1 MNTYD
6 RKHHSLLI
14 RYNDLK
20 KVLHKNDREI
30 TKLRQLVRVQ
40 HLNDNIDKVDLIHN
54 IKNYLEAEYILDI
67 SAKTRLQLYVKTRC
81 MFYWFAKRYT
91 TLTLKEIGSMV
102 GNIDHSTVI
111 HGLTIVEQYIAQ
123 DKGFAKDMKRHDD
136 FIVSRFINPQTDT
149 KESIESEIQVLNKK
163 LQLIQP
169 LNATF
174 EI

>member
-20 KVLHKNDREI
+20 KALHKNDREI

-54 IKNYLEAEYILDI
+54 IKNYLEAEYVLDI

-91 TLTLKEIGSMV
+91 TLTLKEIGAMV

-111 HGLTIVEQYIAQ
+111 HGLTIVEQYISQ
-123 DKGFAKDMKRHDD
+123 DKQFARDMKRHDD
-136 FIVSRFINPQTDT
+136 FIVSRFINPQTDSV
-149 KESIESEIQVLNKK
+149 ESINAEIEQLKEKLNRVLV
-163 LQLIQP
+163 LQK
-169 LNATF
+169 
-174 EI
+174 

>member
-1 MNTYD
+1 MNTID
-6 RKHHSLLI
+6 RKHTSLLT

-20 KVLHKNDREI
+20 KVLHKNDKEI

-54 IKNYLEAEYILDI
+54 IKNYLESEYVLDI
-67 SAKTRLQLYVKTRC
+67 TSKTRLQVYVKTRC

-91 TLTLKEIGSMV
+91 LLTLKEIGAMV
-102 GNIDHSTVI
+102 GNVDHSTVI

-136 FIVSRFINPQTDT
+136 FIISRFINPQTDT

>member
-1 MNTYD
+1 MNTFD
-6 RKHHSLLI
+6 RKHKSLLT

-20 KVLHKNDREI
+20 KVLHKNDKEI

-54 IKNYLEAEYILDI
+54 IKNYLEAEYVLDI
-67 SAKTRLQLYVKTRC
+67 TAKTRLQPYVKTRC

-91 TLTLKEIGSMV
+91 LLTLKEIGAMV
-102 GNIDHSTVI
+102 GHVDHSTVI

-136 FIVSRFINPQTDT
+136 FIISRFINPQTDT

>member
-1 MNTYD
+1 MNTFD
-6 RKHHSLLI
+6 RKHKSLLT

-20 KVLHKNDREI
+20 KVLDKNDREI

-40 HLNDNIDKVDLIHN
+40 HLNDNIDKLDLIHN
-54 IKNYLEAEYILDI
+54 IKNYLEAEYVLDI
-67 SAKTRLQLYVKTRC
+67 TSKTRIQVYVKTRC

-91 TLTLKEIGSMV
+91 TLTLKEIGAMV

-136 FIVSRFINPQTDT
+136 FIVSRFINPQTDSV
-149 KESIESEIQVLNKK
+149 ESINAEIEQLKEK
-163 LQLIQP
+163 LQNLSSAQK
-169 LNATF
+169 
-174 EI
+174 

>member
-6 RKHHSLLI
+6 RKHQALLT

-20 KVLHKNDREI
+20 KALHKNDREI
-30 TKLRQLVRVQ
+30 ARLRQLVRVQ

-54 IKNYLEAEYILDI
+54 IKNYLEAEYVLDI

-91 TLTLKEIGSMV
+91 TLTLKEIGAMV

-111 HGLTIVEQYIAQ
+111 HGLTIVEQYISQ
-123 DKGFAKDMKRHDD
+123 DKQFARDMKRHDD
-136 FIVSRFINPQTDT
+136 FIVSRFINPQTDSV
-149 KESIESEIQVLNKK
+149 ESINAEIEQLKEKLNRVLV
-163 LQLIQP
+163 LQH
-169 LNATF
+169 
-174 EI
+174 